1 MFLINA
7 GLSTGHAPSVLREE
21 LCSVRITGRLGVF
34 SSFFFF
40 LGEVCRPLIFDFLY
54 QQCRER
60 GGPPIKKSD
69 GCVLLSDAW
78 TAVKSVSEEASQR
91 WDKDLLLSGG
101 VSLNSGRER
110 ECEGGESVGSNRR
123 TEQLHQ
129 ELSTQHHYHHH
140 HRSHLAVKVI
150 NLPQGWSINCRILVS
165 LKSWIYSVGVFPLFI
180 YLFRHLGF
188 IDDVTSIL
196 NVMPLAT
203 LGFGFGFSTFQRAW
217 QPWAFLILQLN
228 EWMNGCLQKIQGLE
242 GDACQ
247 TAPISFTAA
256 EKRTGC
262 FVSCFPYVIVSVTLI
277 TPVHGLHCAPR
288 LTFAMKG
295 TYWRNA

>member
-1 MFLINA
+1 MLRTDVRVHGFRVTPSPASCAWRWWRPSLA
-7 GLSTGHAPSVLREE
+7 ASGLLEALTQHLPSGRRRSASSRRRRRTSKTEQGWLFEHPYSNWGIWQRVFNKRRALHWACSICAERRAVLGENNWQF
-21 LCSVRITGRLGVF
+21 GRF
-34 SSFFFF
+34 SSSFFFF

-150 NLPQGWSINCRILVS
+150 NLPQGWSHQLSHPSEFKELDLFCRRFPS
-165 LKSWIYSVGVFPLFI
+165 LYISLSTSWIY
-180 YLFRHLGF
+180 RWC
-188 IDDVTSIL
+188 DVHS
-196 NVMPLAT
+196 
-203 LGFGFGFSTFQRAW
+203 
-217 QPWAFLILQLN
+217 
-228 EWMNGCLQKIQGLE
+228 
-242 GDACQ
+242 
-247 TAPISFTAA
+247 
-256 EKRTGC
+256 
-262 FVSCFPYVIVSVTLI
+262 
-277 TPVHGLHCAPR
+277 
-288 LTFAMKG
+288 
-295 TYWRNA
+295 